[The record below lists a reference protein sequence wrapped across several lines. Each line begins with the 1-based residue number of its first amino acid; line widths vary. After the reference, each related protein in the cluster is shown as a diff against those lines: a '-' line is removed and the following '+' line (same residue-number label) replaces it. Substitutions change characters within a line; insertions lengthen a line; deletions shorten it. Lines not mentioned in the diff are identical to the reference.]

1 MTTTAATLGFEQTG
15 DGTLLVR
22 LSGRW
27 HLPDGV
33 PSAEPVERELTGQHR
48 PRAVWFEAAGLE
60 AWDTSVVL
68 YLGRV
73 EEVCRR
79 HGVAVNRGG
88 LPAGVQRLLALAE
101 AVPEA
106 TDARGEQM
114 DTGVLERIGV
124 TTLEAQESVLKAL
137 EFVGDVFISLG
148 RFVVGRARYRR
159 ADLWLL
165 IQQTGIEALPVVA
178 LVAFLLGLILAF
190 VGAVQLQSFGAA
202 IYVADLVG
210 VAMARDTGALIA
222 AIVMAGRSGAAFAAQ
237 LGSMRVNQ
245 EIDALATTGISP
257 IEFLVVPRV
266 IALVLMMPLLTL
278 YADVVGILGGLFV
291 GTTMLDLSFTLYFQ
305 QTAAAVSL
313 ASVVGGVFKGGV
325 YGVLIAV
332 AGCLRGMQ
340 SGRSA
345 SAVGDAATSA
355 VVTGIVAIIAAAG
368 AFSVIFY
375 VLGI

>member
-1 MTTTAATLGFEQTG
+1 MTTSAASLGFEQTG

-22 LSGRW
+22 LQGRW
-27 HLPDGV
+27 QLRGGV
-33 PSAEPVERELTGQHR
+33 PSAEPVERELTSHHR
-48 PRAVWFEAAGLE
+48 PRALTFDVAALGE
-60 AWDTSVVL
+60 WDTSVVTF
-68 YLGRV
+68 LGRV
-73 EEVCRR
+73 EQICRR
-79 HGVAVNRGG
+79 HGISVDRSG
-88 LPAGVQRLLALAE
+88 LPTGVQRLLALAE

-106 TDARGEQM
+106 ADARGEQVDKGM
-114 DTGVLERIGV
+114 LERIGV
-124 TTLEAQESVLKAL
+124 TTLEAQESVLEVL
-137 EFVGDVFISLG
+137 GFVGDVVLALG
-148 RFVVGRARYRR
+148 RFLVGKARYRK
-159 ADLWLL
+159 ADLWIL
-165 IQQTGIEALPVVA
+165 IQQTGVEALPVVA
-178 LVAFLLGLILAF
+178 LVSFLLGLILAF
-190 VGAVQLQSFGAA
+190 VGAVQLQNFGAA

-266 IALVLMMPLLTL
+266 VALVLMMPLLTL
-278 YADVVGILGGLFV
+278 YADVVGMLGGMFV
-291 GTTMLDLSFTLYFQ
+291 GISMLDLSFTQYFQ
-305 QTAAAVSL
+305 QTASAVSL
-313 ASVVGGVFKGGV
+313 GSAIGGVFKGGV